1 MQNIR
6 RGTEENPKRWMNDEP
21 IAMVNAEFLQS

>member
-1 MQNIR
+1 MQKIR
-6 RGTEENPKRWMNDEP
+6 RGTEGDPKRWMNDEP